1 MAIPP
6 FQQFMLPIMQMVADG
21 QIHAF
26 AETKVVVAK
35 ALGVSS
41 NDLQELL
48 PSGRQTRFENRIY
61 WAKVHLEKALL
72 LESPTRGKFRIT
84 DRGRKLLGEKPNN
97 INLNTLAKYP
107 EWNLFKNGNVAGAT
121 LIASKVDESKVEE
134 LTPTEQFLNAY
145 QSLREQLG
153 LSLLD
158 QVMKGTPEFFEL
170 LVVDLLLAMGYGGS
184 QVDAGKAVGKT
195 SDGGIDG
202 IIKEDRLG
210 LDFVY
215 LQAKRWE
222 RSVGSPE
229 VRDFVGSLVG
239 HSSSKGVFLTTSK
252 FSKEALD
259 YVKRIPQRVVLI
271 DGAQLTELMMDFCVG
286 VTKVETYSLQKMDT
300 DYFGME

>member
-6 FQQFMLPIMQMVADG
+6 FQQFMLPILQLVGDG
-21 QIHAF
+21 QVHAF

-35 ALGVSS
+35 ALEISDE
-41 NDLQELL
+41 DLQEML

-72 LESPTRGKFRIT
+72 LESPSRGKFQIT
-84 DRGRKLLGEKPNN
+84 ERGRRLLAEKPSH
-97 INLNTLAKYP
+97 IDLGILARYP
-107 EWNLFKNGNVAGAT
+107 EWNAFKGGNG
-121 LIASKVDESKVEE
+121 ASVPAVVSKMEEDLAEE

-145 QSLREQLG
+145 QRLRGQLG
-153 LSLLD
+153 QSLLD
-158 QVMKGTPEFFEL
+158 QIQKASPDFFEQ
-170 LVVDLLLAMGYGGS
+170 LVVDLLVAMGYGGS

-222 RSVGSPE
+222 RGVGSPE
-229 VRDFVGSLVG
+229 VRDFVGGLVG
-239 HSSSKGVFLTTSK
+239 RNASKGVFLTTSK
-252 FSKEALD
+252 FSREALE

-271 DGAQLTELMMDFCVG
+271 DGTQLTELMMDFGVG
-286 VTKVETYSLQKMDT
+286 VTKVETYLLQKMDT